1 MKISISYS
9 LHPDVVPDCV
19 KSALRYINQTWGDVE
34 KVSDGTWR
42 ITERDEYGGDSWIL
56 SEAMFEKGVRMLA
69 TEKPQRFA
77 GLVDEVNFDAITGDL
92 IVQYALWGEDR
103 YVA

>member
-1 MKISISYS
+1 
-9 LHPDVVPDCV
+9 
-19 KSALRYINQTWGDVE
+19 
-34 KVSDGTWR
+34 
-42 ITERDEYGGDSWIL
+42 
-56 SEAMFEKGVRMLA
+56 MLA